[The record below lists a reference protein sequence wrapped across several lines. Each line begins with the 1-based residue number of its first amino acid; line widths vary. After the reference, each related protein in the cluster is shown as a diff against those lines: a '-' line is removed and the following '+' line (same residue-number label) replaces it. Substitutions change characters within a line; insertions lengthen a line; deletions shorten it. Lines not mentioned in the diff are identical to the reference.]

1 VRTTV
6 WGCRGSLAAPGA
18 ETLLYGGNTTCL
30 EIELDDG
37 TVLVVDAGTG
47 IRALGLELAG
57 RPRRPLHLLLSHLH
71 LDHIEGLGFFA
82 PLWIDGQELHIWGP
96 PSPVAALER
105 RLSRYLSPP
114 LFPIRLTEVPATVH
128 CHDLP
133 AEGFELGS
141 ATVTARPV
149 IHRGPT
155 VGFRFEE
162 NGSSLAFIP
171 DHEPYL
177 GVDPGE
183 ALPEWLSGYAIAEGA
198 GTLIH
203 DAQYTESE
211 YASKRGF
218 GHSTVAHAVAFA
230 RAAGVGRLVL
240 FHHDP
245 LHSDEKLDAHE
256 ARARELW
263 GEAEHPPALAREGMQ
278 LGAVPSV
285 AYG

>member
-1 VRTTV
+1 VKVTV

-18 ETLLYGGNTTCL
+18 ETLQYGGNTTCL
-30 EIELDDG
+30 EVELDDG

-47 IRALGLELAG
+47 IRALGIDLGG
-57 RPRRPLHLLLSHLH
+57 RCPPCVHILLTHLH

-82 PLWIDGQELHIWGP
+82 PLWRGDQELHIWGP

-114 LFPIRLTEVPATVH
+114 LFPIRLDEVPATVV

-133 AEGFELGS
+133 AESFELGS
-141 ATVTARPV
+141 ATVTALPV

-162 NGSSLAFIP
+162 DGTSIAFIP

-183 ALPEWLSGYAIAEGA
+183 ALPEWLSGYALAEQV

-203 DAQYTESE
+203 DAQYSEDE

-218 GHSTVAHAVAFA
+218 GHSSIAHAVAFA
-230 RAAGVGRLVL
+230 QAACAGQLVL

-245 LHSDEKLDAHE
+245 LHSDDKLGALE

-263 GEAEHPPALAREGMQ
+263 GENGRPPALAREGMQ
-278 LGAVPSV
+278 LGAVAAP
-285 AYG
+285 A

>member
-1 VRTTV
+1 VRATV

-18 ETLLYGGNTTCL
+18 DTLEYGGNTTCL
-30 EIELDDG
+30 ELELDDG
-37 TVLVVDAGTG
+37 TILVVDAGTG
-47 IRALGLELAG
+47 IRLLGAELAG
-57 RPRRPLHLLLSHLH
+57 RTRQPLHLLLTHLH

-82 PLWIDGQELHIWGP
+82 PLWLEGQELHVWGP

-105 RLSRYLSPP
+105 RISRYLSPP
-114 LFPIRLTEVPATVH
+114 LFPIRLDEVPATVV

-133 AEGFELGS
+133 GESFELGS
-141 ATVTARPV
+141 ATVTALPV

-177 GVDPGE
+177 GFAPGE
-183 ALPEWLSGYAIAEGA
+183 ALPEWLSGYALAEGV

-203 DAQYTESE
+203 DAQYFEAE
-211 YASKRGF
+211 YAAKRGF
-218 GHSTVAHAVAFA
+218 GHSSVAHAVAYA
-230 RAAGVGRLVL
+230 QAAGAGRLVL

-245 LHSDEKLDAHE
+245 LHSDERLGILE
-256 ARARELW
+256 ERARELW
-263 GEAEHPPALAREGMQ
+263 GTNEHPPSLAHEGMH
-278 LGAVPSV
+278 LGAFPAV
-285 AYG
+285 AHR

>member
-1 VRTTV
+1 V

-18 ETLLYGGNTTCL
+18 ETLQYGGNTSCL
-30 EIELDDG
+30 EVELEDG

-47 IRALGLELAG
+47 IRQLGIELAG

-96 PSPVAALER
+96 PSPVAGLAS

-114 LFPIRLTEVPATVH
+114 LFPIRLDEVPANVH

-133 AEGFELGS
+133 AQSFELGS
-141 ATVTARPV
+141 ATVTAAPV

-177 GVDPGE
+177 GVEPGE
-183 ALPEWLSGYAIAEGA
+183 ALPEWLSGHGIAEGV

-203 DAQYTESE
+203 DAQYSE
-211 YASKRGF
+211 QEYPSKRGF
-218 GHSTVAHAVAFA
+218 GHSSIAHAVAFA
-230 RAAGVGRLVL
+230 HAAEAGRLVL

-245 LHSDEKLDAHE
+245 LHSDDKLVVLE
-256 ARARELW
+256 ERARELW
-263 GEAEHPPALAREGMQ
+263 GENGHPPTLAHEGMELAAAPAAA
-278 LGAVPSV
+278 LG
-285 AYG
+285 

>member
-1 VRTTV
+1 VRATV

-18 ETLLYGGNTTCL
+18 ETLQYGGNTTCL
-30 EIELDDG
+30 EVELDDG

-47 IRALGLELAG
+47 IRTLGIGLVQ
-57 RPRRPLHLLLSHLH
+57 RSPRALHLLLTHLH

-82 PLWIDGQELHIWGP
+82 PLWTADQELHIWGP
-96 PSPVAALER
+96 PSPVASLAQ

-114 LFPIRLTEVPATVH
+114 LFPIRLDEVPATVH

-133 AEGFELGS
+133 PEGFELGS
-141 ATVTARPV
+141 ATITALPV

-162 NGSSLAFIP
+162 NGTSLAFMP

-177 GVDPGE
+177 GVEPGE
-183 ALPEWLSGYAIAEGA
+183 ALPEWLSGFAIAEGV

-203 DAQYTESE
+203 DAQYSEAE

-218 GHSTVAHAVAFA
+218 GHSSIAHAVAFA
-230 RAAGVGRLVL
+230 QAAGAGRLVL

-245 LHSDEKLDAHE
+245 LHTDDRLGLLE

-263 GEAEHPPALAREGMQ
+263 GDNGHPPALAHEGMQ
-278 LGAVPSV
+278 LGVVP
-285 AYG
+285 AAA

>member
-1 VRTTV
+1 VRTKV
-6 WGCRGSLAAPGA
+6 WGCRGSLAAPGP
-18 ETLLYGGNTTCL
+18 ETLQYGGNTTCL
-30 EIELDDG
+30 EVELDDG

-47 IRALGLELAG
+47 IRTLGIELV
-57 RPRRPLHLLLSHLH
+57 RRSPRALHLLLTHLH

-82 PLWIDGQELHIWGP
+82 PLWIEGQELHIWGP
-96 PSPVAALER
+96 PSPVASLDQ

-114 LFPIRLTEVPATVH
+114 LFPIRLDEVPATVH

-133 AEGFELGS
+133 SESFELGS
-141 ATVTARPV
+141 ATVTALPV

-162 NGSSLAFIP
+162 NGTSLAFMP

-177 GVDPGE
+177 GVEPGE
-183 ALPEWLSGYAIAEGA
+183 ALPEWLSGFAIADGV

-203 DAQYTESE
+203 DAQYSE
-211 YASKRGF
+211 AEYSSKRGF
-218 GHSTVAHAVAFA
+218 GHSSIAHAVAFA
-230 RAAGVGRLVL
+230 QAAGVGRLVL

-245 LHSDEKLDAHE
+245 LHNDEALGVLE

-263 GEAEHPPALAREGMQ
+263 GEDGHPPALAAEGMQ
-278 LGAVPSV
+278 LGAVPAV
-285 AYG
+285 A

>member
-1 VRTTV
+1 VRATV

-18 ETLLYGGNTTCL
+18 ETLQYGGNTTCL
-30 EIELDDG
+30 EVELDDG

-47 IRALGLELAG
+47 IRTLGIDLVQ
-57 RPRRPLHLLLSHLH
+57 RSPRALHLLLTHLH

-82 PLWIDGQELHIWGP
+82 PLWRADQELHIWGP
-96 PSPVAALER
+96 PSPVASLDQ

-114 LFPIRLTEVPATVH
+114 LFPIRLDEVPATVH

-141 ATVTARPV
+141 ATITALPV

-162 NGSSLAFIP
+162 NGTSLAFMP

-177 GVDPGE
+177 GVEPGE
-183 ALPEWLSGYAIAEGA
+183 ALPEWLSGFAIAEGV
-198 GTLIH
+198 GTLVH
-203 DAQYTESE
+203 DAQYSESE
-211 YASKRGF
+211 YSSKRGF
-218 GHSTVAHAVAFA
+218 GHSSIAHAVAFA
-230 RAAGVGRLVL
+230 QAAGAGRLVL

-245 LHSDEKLDAHE
+245 LHTDDDLGVLE

-263 GEAEHPPALAREGMQ
+263 GENGHPPSLAHEGMQ
-278 LGAVPSV
+278 LGAVP
-285 AYG
+285 AAA

>member
-1 VRTTV
+1 VLATV

-18 ETLLYGGNTTCL
+18 DTLQYGGNTTCL
-30 EIELDDG
+30 ELELDDG
-37 TVLVVDAGTG
+37 TVVVVDAGTG
-47 IRALGLELAG
+47 IRQLGIDLAG

-82 PLWIDGQELHIWGP
+82 PLWMSGQELHIWGP
-96 PSPVAALER
+96 PSPVAALAS

-114 LFPIRLTEVPATVH
+114 LFPIRLDEVPADVH

-133 AEGFELGS
+133 AESFELGS
-141 ATVTARPV
+141 ATITAAPV

-162 NGSSLAFIP
+162 SGSSLAFIP

-177 GVDPGE
+177 GVEPGE
-183 ALPEWLSGYAIAEGA
+183 ALPEWLSGYAIAEGV

-203 DAQYTESE
+203 DAQYSE
-211 YASKRGF
+211 AEYPSKRGF
-218 GHSTVAHAVAFA
+218 GHSSIAHAVAFA
-230 RAAGVGRLVL
+230 HAAGAGRLVL

-245 LHSDEKLDAHE
+245 LHTDDKLGVLE
-256 ARARELW
+256 ERARELW
-263 GEAEHPPALAREGMQ
+263 GANGHPPTLAHEGMQ
-278 LGAVPSV
+278 LAAAPAAALG
-285 AYG
+285 